1 MRSLALHRQEVCSLD
16 KRHFNRSR
24 RRLTHR
30 ACKPITRKA
39 PCLGFPDGP
48 GFKQDLETMLDMA
61 NSLRHD
67 PEKPVFHVMPRH
79 GWINDPNGPVYYE
92 GKYHVFYQH
101 IINGCEWDFG
111 IVWGHAAS
119 SDLVHWEHMPP
130 ALLPTPGGADA
141 DGCFS
146 GCCIVDEDGTPIILY
161 TGVRLRSN
169 PECGPLP
176 PAECDLNLPF
186 VETQLAAVPE
196 GDPTLA
202 MWSKRE
208 EPVLPMPP
216 PDMPLVGWR
225 DPYIFEIKGKQGNG
239 REWGMLM
246 GSGLKGQGGAIM
258 IYRSESLYG
267 GWRYDGMLCQADNV
281 ETGAMWECPLL
292 LELTQT
298 ETKPKLS
305 EQSTGGIQSINDSH
319 THLATPSGKAPTF
332 RETHTQGGQTDKAV
346 ESQPGNF
353 QESFGRSEP
362 QPVASTSGKAA
373 ATAGGGVSLLSRQLG
388 DISLGSRED
397 CANAGADPQQ
407 AAAQQQHTH
416 LLCISPDAP
425 INPVLYWL
433 GAFDQ
438 QNTKFVL
445 EGAKGPLKLDLGDIL
460 YAPNLM
466 IDGQGRHIL
475 WGWLQERRKVGS
487 YDYAGCLSVP
497 RILSMRGDRLIQ
509 EPVPE
514 VSNLRRGR
522 CWKARHEAIE
532 PEEIKPLV
540 GLRGSSLDI
549 ELILDRGDASSA
561 GLLFQGWDAA
571 GEGSAAIVFDWERS
585 VLEAIYEAPPRDM
598 GATQDPDAEED
609 DGLRRVGGP
618 VEMEAGDV
626 RMRILLDHSCVEV
639 YLGTGEVLSTRIY
652 RGHPPE
658 DADAGISFVSYGGT
672 AHVKRC
678 NAWTVKSIWK
688 RDFQPHEQ
696 ASVFETIYEP
706 VTAVMPMGSPV
717 VPVLTS

>member
-1 MRSLALHRQEVCSLD
+1 MRSLALPRQDVYCLG
-16 KRHFNRSR
+16 KRHFGSPR
-24 RRLTHR
+24 RCSAYRTR
-30 ACKPITRKA
+30 KPIRKRT
-39 PCLGFPDGP
+39 PCLAFADAPVLQKD
-48 GFKQDLETMLDMA
+48 FAIMLDMA
-61 NSLRHD
+61 NALRHD

-79 GWINDPNGPVYYE
+79 GWINDPNGPVFYH

-146 GCCIVDEDGTPIILY
+146 GCCIVDESDTPIILY

-186 VETQLAAVPE
+186 IETQLAAVPE
-196 GDPTLA
+196 DDPTLT
-202 MWSKRE
+202 MWSKRD

-216 PDMPLVGWR
+216 AGMPLVGWR
-225 DPYIFEIKGKQGNG
+225 DPFIFEIKGQQGNG

-267 GWRYDGMLCQADNV
+267 GWHFDGMLCEADNT

-292 LELTQT
+292 MELRQTQQ
-298 ETKPKLS
+298 KPS
-305 EQSTGGIQSINDSH
+305 AQHTGGIQTIHDAH
-319 THLATPSGKAPTF
+319 TQLPTPTGQPATFKEA
-332 RETHTQGGQTDKAV
+332 RTQGGQTDKAV
-346 ESQPGNF
+346 ESDPGNF
-353 QESFGRSEP
+353 QESFGRIEP

-373 ATAGGGVSLLSRQLG
+373 GSSVSLLSRQ
-388 DISLGSRED
+388 ISGLSVGSRDNSSHGGTEL
-397 CANAGADPQQ
+397 QQ
-407 AAAQQQHTH
+407 AVAQRQQPRQHTH
-416 LLCISPDAP
+416 FLCISPDAP
-425 INPVLYWL
+425 TNPVLYWL
-433 GAFDQ
+433 GAYDH
-438 QNTKFVL
+438 QNTKFIL

-466 IDGQGRHIL
+466 IDGKGRHIL

-497 RILSMRGDRLIQ
+497 RLIHLRGDRLIQ
-509 EPVPE
+509 EPAPE
-514 VSNLRRGR
+514 VTNLRRGQ
-522 CWKARHEAIE
+522 CWKARHLQVM
-532 PEEIKPLV
+532 EEEMLPLE

-549 ELILDRGDASSA
+549 ELVLDRGDASAA

-571 GEGSAAIVFDWERS
+571 GEGSAAIVYDWERS
-585 VLEAIYEAPPRDM
+585 VLEAIYEAPLEPN
-598 GATQDPDAEED
+598 TPQDTDSEED

-618 VEMEAGDV
+618 VEMDSGDV
-626 RMRILLDHSCVEV
+626 HMRILLDHSCVEV
-639 YLGTGEVLSTRIY
+639 YLSSGEVLSTRIY

-672 AHVKRC
+672 ANVRRC
-678 NAWTVKSIWK
+678 TAWTLKSIWQ
-688 RDFQPHEQ
+688 RDFQSRDQ
-696 ASVFETIYEP
+696 AVFETIYEP

-717 VPVLTS
+717 VA

>member
-1 MRSLALHRQEVCSLD
+1 MRNLALHRQEVSCLD
-16 KRHFNRSR
+16 KRHFGKPR
-24 RRLTHR
+24 RRVTHR
-30 ACKPITRKA
+30 ACKPITRRA
-39 PCLGFPDGP
+39 PCLGFPNGP
-48 GFKQDLETMLDMA
+48 GFKQDKQETMLDMA

-67 PEKPVFHVMPRH
+67 PEKPVYHVMPRH
-79 GWINDPNGPVYYE
+79 GWINDPNGPVFYE

-225 DPYIFEIKGKQGNG
+225 DPFIFEIKGKQGNG

-267 GWRYDGMLCQADNV
+267 GWRFDGMLCEANNT

-298 ETKPKLS
+298 QASPKAS
-305 EQSTGGIQSINDSH
+305 AQTTGGIQSIHDLH
-319 THLATPSGKAPTF
+319 TQLPTPTGKAASF
-332 RETHTQGGQTDKAV
+332 REARNQGGQTDKAV
-346 ESQPGNF
+346 ESEPGNF
-353 QESFGRSEP
+353 QELEP
-362 QPVASTSGKAA
+362 QPSASTSGKAA
-373 ATAGGGVSLLSRQLG
+373 GGVSLLSRQ
-388 DISLGSRED
+388 ISDLSVVSQDSSSGS
-397 CANAGADPQQ
+397 
-407 AAAQQQHTH
+407 AQQPPTQQQRQQPMQHTH
-416 LLCISPDAP
+416 FLCISPDAP
-425 INPVLYWL
+425 TNPVLYWL
-433 GAFDQ
+433 GAFDH
-438 QNTKFVL
+438 QNTKFIL
-445 EGAKGPLKLDLGDIL
+445 DGAKGPLKLDLGDIL

-466 IDGQGRHIL
+466 IDGKGRHIL

-497 RILSMRGDRLIQ
+497 RLVHLRGNRLIQ
-509 EPVPE
+509 EPAPE
-514 VSNLRRGR
+514 VSNLRRGQ
-522 CWKARHEAIE
+522 CWKTRHLSIQ
-532 PEEIKPLV
+532 EEEMTPLE

-549 ELILDRGDASSA
+549 EVVLDRGDASAA

-571 GEGSAAIVFDWERS
+571 GEGSAAIVYDWERS

-618 VEMEAGDV
+618 VEADSGDV
-626 RMRILLDHSCVEV
+626 HMRILLDHSCVEV

-672 AHVKRC
+672 ANVRKC
-678 NAWTVKSIWK
+678 CAWAVKSIWK

-717 VPVLTS
+717 AA